1 MRTFLLFLL
10 IAPAICFAQ
19 VTTHK
24 FSGAWQVPDQ
34 KGPQSYFKFE
44 DGQVQMFVYSSDKKK
59 YLPKKQ
65 SVDTDIV
72 ETSSVNKNN
81 ALYSWT
87 NTCGTCGWTETQ
99 TYTFL
104 RITDNLIRVSW
115 VRYVNNLDATKQ
127 PEESFDTEDAVSFMK
142 SETYDYV
149 PLMERY
155 TEKPTL
161 GAASSSSISIQSIAV
176 DGKNTVVS
184 FNLKN
189 TTYSEQSFT
198 LHPPGA
204 EKAFVL
210 IDDKGNRYR
219 MTGQYG
225 FGGYRTLSIEEDD
238 DLDFKVYFEKIPA
251 GVKTLTI
258 KEGDCTGDGCWNF
271 YDVKL

>member
-1 MRTFLLFLL
+1 MRTFLLFLF

-19 VTTHK
+19 VTTDK
-24 FSGAWQVPDQ
+24 FTGNWQVSNQ
-34 KGPQSYFKFE
+34 KDPQSYFRFE
-44 DGQVQMFVYSSDKKK
+44 GGQVQMFVYSTDKKK
-59 YLPKKQ
+59 FLPKKQ
-65 SVDTDIV
+65 SVTTDIV
-72 ETSSVNKNN
+72 ETSSINKNN

-87 NTCGTCGWTETQ
+87 NTCAKCGWTETQ
-99 TYTFL
+99 IYTFL

-142 SETYDYV
+142 SESYDYV

-155 TEKPTL
+155 TATPQV
-161 GAASSSSISIQSIAV
+161 GAASSKFITISSV
-176 DGKNTVVS
+176 EVNGKNTVVS
-184 FNLKN
+184 FSLKN
-189 TTYSEQSFT
+189 SAYAEQSFT
-198 LHPPGA
+198 LHPPGS

-210 IDDKGNRYR
+210 IDDKGNRYK

-225 FGGYRTLSIEEDD
+225 FGGYRTLILDEDD
-238 DLDFKVYFEKIPA
+238 DLEFKIYFEKIPA
-251 GVKTLTI
+251 GAKTLTI